1 MGSVIRSKSSAITL
15 PLFGIML
22 LAMGSEAQARGDKLG
37 GKFTAQRWCT
47 PCHSL
52 GRDPSPNA
60 SAPTFAT
67 IKTKRTRNQIK
78 AFLFAPHGQMPPLEL
93 SRRQIEDLAAFIKS
107 VKTKAPPGKSG
118 GI

>member
-1 MGSVIRSKSSAITL
+1 
-15 PLFGIML
+15 ML